1 MTQAQQPTALPPP
14 RLVRFLS
21 ELAVADIAVSHKN
34 FTERLGRLVD
44 LSGSIA
50 LARVHGTLATTTA
63 TSGQETGAAVSGESM
78 IEAFLARRAAI
89 IESISKSF
97 APGKRSS
104 WSAFPGAMAA
114 TPAGD
119 AASYERYKVFYLHQQ
134 REIASRLDELRAAIR
149 AALAAR
155 SSRLARLAV
164 LDATLDETLSA
175 ATQKVFCEVPGLLG
189 RRFQYLYRCH
199 QQKISGQQGEDLP
212 QSWVQPG
219 GWLDQFAREMQG
231 SLLAELEARLQ
242 PLVGL
247 LEALDEEVN
256 GS

>member
-1 MTQAQQPTALPPP
+1 MPVTASRTRKRPLRFSASSARSDAIDNILMTQAQQPTALPPP

-97 APGKRSS
+97 APGKRAS
-104 WSAFPGAMAA
+104 WSAFP
-114 TPAGD
+114 
-119 AASYERYKVFYLHQQ
+119 R
-134 REIASRLDELRAAIR
+134 
-149 AALAAR
+149 
-155 SSRLARLAV
+155 
-164 LDATLDETLSA
+164 
-175 ATQKVFCEVPGLLG
+175 
-189 RRFQYLYRCH
+189 
-199 QQKISGQQGEDLP
+199 
-212 QSWVQPG
+212 
-219 GWLDQFAREMQG
+219 
-231 SLLAELEARLQ
+231 
-242 PLVGL
+242 
-247 LEALDEEVN
+247 
-256 GS
+256 